1 MHADARQIFEKWM
14 QWEPDHHGWMAYIK
28 FELRGGEVA
37 RARNIYERYV
47 ACIPSTKGWVRFAK
61 FEAENGDLG
70 RSRLVYERALQVR
83 LPLAKTF
90 ASSWLVAF
98 LPTPVTVSADIL
110 LTHWVH
116 ARRCWR
122 RRMT

>member
-1 MHADARQIFEKWM
+1 M

-47 ACIPSTKGWVRFAK
+47 ACIPSTKGWVRYAK

-70 RSRLVYERALQVR
+70 RSRKVYERALQVR
-83 LPLAKTF
+83 SLLPYGH
-90 ASSWLVAF
+90 S
-98 LPTPVTVSADIL
+98 L
-110 LTHWVH
+110 LTPIPVSTMSAQGAGTYAFGLLHLQLQIEVIT
-116 ARRCWR
+116 ACKCI
-122 RRMT
+122 

>member
-1 MHADARQIFEKWM
+1 ME
-14 QWEPDHHGWMAYIK
+14 WEPDHHGWMAYIK
-28 FELRGGEVA
+28 FELRGGEVG

-83 LPLAKTF
+83 LLA
-90 ASSWLVAF
+90 
-98 LPTPVTVSADIL
+98 VSASETGCYSDSGIAQPRPVL
-110 LTHWVH
+110 KITQHSHSMCIHVG
-116 ARRCWR
+116 AGGGG
-122 RRMT
+122 